1 MLEIG
6 ISIWFFIR
14 LSLLV
19 NGAPGCERRSLADFQ
34 SACQSGRAVSFAYPT
49 YGGERCCW
57 CLALFIASGSCRGG
71 RNKSAGGFVKR
82 IYMAVRRMTMGL
94 IVGNRG
100 TNDHMI

>member
-34 SACQSGRAVSFAYPT
+34 SACQSGRAVSFAYQPMV
-49 YGGERCCW
+49 
-57 CLALFIASGSCRGG
+57 GSDV
-71 RNKSAGGFVKR
+71 AGVWPYLLRPVHAEAAGIK
-82 IYMAVRRMTMGL
+82 AQ
-94 IVGNRG
+94 VGS
-100 TNDHMI
+100 